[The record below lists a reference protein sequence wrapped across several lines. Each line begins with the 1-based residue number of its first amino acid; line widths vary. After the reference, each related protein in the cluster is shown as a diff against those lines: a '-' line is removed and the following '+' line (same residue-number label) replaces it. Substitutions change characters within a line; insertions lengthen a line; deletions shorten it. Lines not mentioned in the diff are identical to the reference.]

1 MKFMRISNYEHQGYE
16 QTVWEVMIMVP
27 HPDFHK
33 WEAYLLKPNFI
44 LFKGP
49 TRSYWEAP
57 DILWN
62 PACHDVKNNKTHP
75 FPDDPTTKK
84 AHKAAE
90 LAIEKDPVHEENWW
104 QAEILKEK
112 DEDTDVVLDNT
123 ILSGS
128 SDKIKKEIRKLKSVE
143 RNELKGLVLVWKIAE
158 AGGIQTEKQTESF
171 PDLNSLMD
179 M

>member
-1 MKFMRISNYEHQGYE
+1 MKFTRISNYEHQGYE
-16 QTVWEVMIMVP
+16 RTVWEVMITVP

-33 WEAYLLKPNFI
+33 WEAYLLKLNFI

-90 LAIEKDPVHEENWW
+90 LAIEKDPVREENWW

-128 SDKIKKEIRKLKSVE
+128 SDKIKKEIRKLKCVE

>member
-16 QTVWEVMIMVP
+16 RTVWEVMITVP

-44 LFKGP
+44 LFKRP

-90 LAIEKDPVHEENWW
+90 LASKRTRFMR
-104 QAEILKEK
+104 K
-112 DEDTDVVLDNT
+112 TGGRRRY
-123 ILSGS
+123 SR
-128 SDKIKKEIRKLKSVE
+128 KKMRTPMLCWTTPFCLEVPTRSKKRS
-143 RNELKGLVLVWKIAE
+143 
-158 AGGIQTEKQTESF
+158 ES
-171 PDLNSLMD
+171 
-179 M
+179 